1 MRHGLLLLL
10 TLACAATACAAPSTA
25 DGRVDIV
32 AGAYPFAWAAQR
44 VGGDDA
50 HVTDLVR
57 GGGEPHDVELAPRQ
71 VGAVEQ
77 ADLVIYLPR
86 FQPAVDDAIRV
97 TDAAALDLSG
107 PARVQSAGSDL
118 ADAPRGGI
126 DPHVWLDP
134 ARMTQIVLAV
144 RDRLIGVDPERA
156 TRYRAR
162 AATAEAELASLDS
175 FFREQLRGCRR
186 IDVVTAH
193 TAFSYLADRYGL
205 RQVGVT
211 GLDPDSEPT
220 PGRVA
225 KVAQLA
231 QRLGIT
237 TVYFESATSTGLA
250 RTVADEIG
258 ARTAVLDPIERV
270 GPGEDYLSVMRRNA
284 VALHE
289 GLGCA

>member
-1 MRHGLLLLL
+1 MRRGLLVLLIG
-10 TLACAATACAAPSTA
+10 ACTACAGQPSTG
-25 DGRVDIV
+25 GRVDV
-32 AGAYPFAWAAQR
+32 VVGAYPFAWATEQ
-44 VGGDDA
+44 VGGEDVR
-50 HVTDLVR
+50 VTDLVR
-57 GGGEPHDVELAPRQ
+57 GNGEPHDVELAPRQ

-77 ADLVIYLPR
+77 ADLVVYLPG
-86 FQPAVDDAIRV
+86 FQPAVGDAVRA
-97 TDAAALDLSG
+97 TDAHALDLTG
-107 PARVQSAGSDL
+107 PADVRAAGGDL

-134 ARMTQIVLAV
+134 VRMTEIVLAV
-144 RDRLIGVDPERA
+144 RDNLIEVDPQH
-156 TRYRAR
+156 TTGYLAR
-162 AATAEAELASLDS
+162 AATAVAELDRLDTYY
-175 FFREQLRGCRR
+175 RAQLTGCRR
-186 IDVVTAH
+186 SDVVTAH
-193 TAFSYLADRYGL
+193 TAFSYLAGRYGL

-211 GLDPDSEPT
+211 GLDPDSEAT

-225 KVAQLA
+225 KVARLA

-270 GPGEDYLSVMRRNA
+270 EPGEDYLSVMRRNA

>member
-10 TLACAATACAAPSTA
+10 ALTCAATACAAPPTA
-25 DGRVDIV
+25 DGRVDVV
-32 AGAYPFAWAAQR
+32 AGAYPFAWAAQQ
-44 VGGDDA
+44 VGGDDV

-77 ADLVIYLPR
+77 ADLVVYLPG

-97 TDAAALDLSG
+97 TGAAALDLSG
-107 PARVQSAGSDL
+107 PAQVRSAGSDL

-134 ARMTQIVLAV
+134 VRMTQIVLAV
-144 RDRLIGVDPERA
+144 RDRLIRVDPEHA
-156 TRYRAR
+156 TGYRGR
-162 AATAEAELASLDS
+162 AAAAVAELASLDGL
-175 FFREQLRGCRR
+175 FRVQLSGCRR
-186 IDVVTAH
+186 TDVVTAH
-193 TAFSYLADRYGL
+193 TAFFYLADRYGL

-225 KVAQLA
+225 KVARLA
-231 QRLGIT
+231 QQLGVT
-237 TVYFESATSTGLA
+237 TVYFESTTSTGLA

-270 GPGEDYLSVMRRNA
+270 KPGEDYLSVMRRNA